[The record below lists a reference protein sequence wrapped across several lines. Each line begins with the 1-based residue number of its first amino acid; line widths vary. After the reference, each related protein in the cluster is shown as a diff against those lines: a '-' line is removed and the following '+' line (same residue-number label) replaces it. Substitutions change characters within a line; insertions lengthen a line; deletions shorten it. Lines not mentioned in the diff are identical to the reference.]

1 MVMSSTGHNHKWH
14 HILPIA
20 WLLFLQC
27 CNWRIM
33 EAMSIQDVCCLVWE
47 SANRENWLSFV
58 IDCIETR
65 PMFAFNVR
73 TRITAS
79 EHEITTVS
87 HNYSH
92 VRILLV
98 WRMWMCAVKDM
109 LCPGDPLL
117 HVCQGTPSNL
127 LPLFC
132 AARDS
137 SYITRIQLSPV
148 LLHGW
153 HREFVMRACAFLSTT
168 KTGLTLKI
176 GCSNHKRII

>member
-1 MVMSSTGHNHKWH
+1 MCV
-14 HILPIA
+14 A
-20 WLLFLQC
+20 WCERAQT
-27 CNWRIM
+27 
-33 EAMSIQDVCCLVWE
+33 EKTD
-47 SANRENWLSFV
+47 WLSFV

-65 PMFAFNVR
+65 PMFAFNVS
-73 TRITAS
+73 TCVTAS
-79 EHEITTVS
+79 EHEIIVS
-87 HNYSH
+87 HIYSH

-153 HREFVMRACAFLSTT
+153 HREFVMRALLFYLQPRLA
-168 KTGLTLKI
+168 
-176 GCSNHKRII
+176 

>member
-1 MVMSSTGHNHKWH
+1 MCV
-14 HILPIA
+14 A
-20 WLLFLQC
+20 WCERAQT
-27 CNWRIM
+27 
-33 EAMSIQDVCCLVWE
+33 EKTD
-47 SANRENWLSFV
+47 WLSFV

-65 PMFAFNVR
+65 PMFAFNVS
-73 TRITAS
+73 TCVTAS
-79 EHEITTVS
+79 EHEITVS
-87 HNYSH
+87 HIYSH

-153 HREFVMRACAFLSTT
+153 HREFVMRALLFYLQPRLA
-168 KTGLTLKI
+168 
-176 GCSNHKRII
+176 